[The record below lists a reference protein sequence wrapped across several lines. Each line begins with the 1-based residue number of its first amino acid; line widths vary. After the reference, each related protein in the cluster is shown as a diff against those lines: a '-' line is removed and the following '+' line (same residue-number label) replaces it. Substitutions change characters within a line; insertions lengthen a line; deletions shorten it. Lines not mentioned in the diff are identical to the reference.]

1 MWTSHLYKKNNM
13 NCNRRATDLRKNT
26 GGQHRDTF
34 TYLKQQRMTCPSIL
48 SALQNKIH
56 MIRHPCML
64 WYVSF
69 AHLCQSHQLSS
80 LLNKKQSKKKRKFPY
95 ASDKGVALPTFAAT
109 LHQVEILSELT
120 KLPESGLTGREMV
133 NFHQLPDFSSG
144 WGCATLAL
152 RTKTMTACKAPEL
165 S

>member
-1 MWTSHLYKKNNM
+1 M

-34 TYLKQQRMTCPSIL
+34 RYLKQQRMTCPSAL

-56 MIRHPCML
+56 MIRHPCTL

-80 LLNKKQSKKKRKFPY
+80 LFNKKQSKKKEEKKKIPY

-133 NFHQLPDFSSG
+133 SFQQLPGAAEFSSD
-144 WGCATLAL
+144 
-152 RTKTMTACKAPEL
+152 
-165 S
+165 